1 LFFEYYHIRKKNE
14 IQPTTIG
21 LIRFNRGKII
31 NKYLRELCIPI
42 SIGIV
47 NFTVK
52 HKNKMKIIIPM
63 AGRGSRL
70 RPHTLTIPK
79 PLIPVAGKPIVH
91 RLVEDIVGVLN
102 QDIEEI
108 AFIIH
113 ESFGKQVEEDLI
125 AIAEK
130 LGAKGTIYYQNEAL
144 GTGHAIM
151 CAKDSLSG
159 PAVIAYAD
167 TLIRANFDLDADA
180 DSVIW
185 VKQVDQPEAFGV
197 VNLNEA
203 NEIIELVEKPKE
215 FVSDLAVIGIYYFKD
230 VAVLKNELQSVLD
243 NNIINGGEYQI
254 NDGIKQMMAKGMR
267 FVPGEVDEWMDCG
280 NKDVTVDTNS
290 RMLGFLHNDGEQL
303 VANNVKL
310 ENSTIIPPCYIGE
323 DVVLINATVGPNV
336 SLGNGCQ
343 VIDSV
348 IKNSLVQTYSNIKNA
363 NLDNAMIGNHASFDG
378 KFTNVSIGDYSVL
391 E

>member
-1 LFFEYYHIRKKNE
+1 
-14 IQPTTIG
+14 
-21 LIRFNRGKII
+21 
-31 NKYLRELCIPI
+31 
-42 SIGIV
+42 
-47 NFTVK
+47 
-52 HKNKMKIIIPM
+52 M

-79 PLIPVAGKPIVH
+79 PLIPIAGKPIVH
-91 RLVEDIVGVLN
+91 RLVEDIAGVLN
-102 QDIEEI
+102 QPIEEI

-113 ESFGKQVEEDLI
+113 ESFGKKVEDELI

-151 CAKDSLSG
+151 CAEDSLSG

-167 TLIRANFDLDADA
+167 TLIRADFDFDASA

-197 VNLNEA
+197 VNLNEN

-230 VAVLKNELQSVLD
+230 VGVLKNELQLVIK
-243 NNIINGGEYQI
+243 NNIIHGGEYQI
-254 NDGIKQMMAKGMR
+254 NDGIKQMMAKGMK

-280 NKDVTVDTNS
+280 NKDVTVDTNN
-290 RMLGFLHNDGEQL
+290 RMLNFLHNDGIHL
-303 VANNVKL
+303 VDYDVKQ

-336 SLGNGCQ
+336 SLGKGCH
-343 VIDSV
+343 VINST
-348 IKNSLVQTYSNIKNA
+348 IKNSLIQTHSHIKNA
-363 NLDNAMIGNHASFDG
+363 TLDNAMIGNHVNYDG
-378 KFTNVSIGDYSVL
+378 NFTSISIGDYSVL